1 VRERRGEK
9 RNSVLERERER
20 ERKER
25 KRKKIDKVRNTWHG
39 VSG

>member
-20 ERKER
+20 EKRKE
-25 KRKKIDKVRNTWHG
+25 KKENR
-39 VSG
+39 